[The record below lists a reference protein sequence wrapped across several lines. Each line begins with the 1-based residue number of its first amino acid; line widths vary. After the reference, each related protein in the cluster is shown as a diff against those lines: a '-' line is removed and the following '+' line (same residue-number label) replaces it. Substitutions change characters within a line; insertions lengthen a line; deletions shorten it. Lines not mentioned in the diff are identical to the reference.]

1 MEEDLACPY
10 GKGRDWWYV
19 PRALEPEP
27 RPVDGQAYP
36 HLALH
41 LIDTKKAREGSIL
54 FFGFSILDFAT
65 RSRANQRKVNSEIE
79 NRDLMENDG
88 EGKEEYPYLFL
99 YKSIVFYG

>member
-54 FFGFSILDFAT
+54 FFGFSILVFAT
-65 RSRANQRKVNSEIE
+65 RGRANQRKVNSEIGRE
-79 NRDLMENDG
+79 VRSYG
-88 EGKEEYPYLFL
+88 E
-99 YKSIVFYG
+99 